1 VEGKILQI
9 LVHWCPLYDRRV
21 GVQDEKANLE
31 SRRAGRWRFLD
42 AGSETW
48 GQCDAASMEFGSMG
62 WGMRGDYNLG
72 IACSGR
78 SLDGTAGLVLGG
90 DRKGRRRLGE
100 AAERKGSSHRW
111 AMVGRKEQ
119 GSRSKRMYDER
130 ALGLLVGLGP
140 IKPVRGVR

>member
-1 VEGKILQI
+1 
-9 LVHWCPLYDRRV
+9 
-21 GVQDEKANLE
+21 
-31 SRRAGRWRFLD
+31 
-42 AGSETW
+42 
-48 GQCDAASMEFGSMG
+48 MG

-90 DRKGRRRLGE
+90 DRK
-100 AAERKGSSHRW
+100 W

-130 ALGLLVGLGP
+130 AWIISWAWPNWARSGRSERRSTTKLTTNGLTTEQSP
-140 IKPVRGVR
+140 HF

>member
-1 VEGKILQI
+1 
-9 LVHWCPLYDRRV
+9 
-21 GVQDEKANLE
+21 
-31 SRRAGRWRFLD
+31 
-42 AGSETW
+42 
-48 GQCDAASMEFGSMG
+48 MG

-130 ALGLLVGLGP
+130 AWIISWAWPNWARSGRSERRSTTKLTTDGLTREQSP
-140 IKPVRGVR
+140 HF